1 MPKINRGSVIF
12 QRMGGSLGKGSA
24 SNGWWRDP
32 KSGGDQ
38 LPKSGVKLSNLK
50 FKLGLFKFQ
59 IWGGGFHFQ
68 RGLLKGGGGRA
79 TDKRGGGKS
88 TFKVSGCHVPKSGV
102 HQRVRG

>member
-1 MPKINRGSVIF
+1 
-12 QRMGGSLGKGSA
+12 
-24 SNGWWRDP
+24 
-32 KSGGDQ
+32 
-38 LPKSGVKLSNLK
+38 
-50 FKLGLFKFQ
+50 LFKFQ